1 MPEDSRREPSEEE
14 IYVPLWKQDRHHSPK
29 KTDFHFAAEGR
40 GIHSPA
46 RLK

>member
-1 MPEDSRREPSEEE
+1 MPGDSRREPSEEE
-14 IYVPLWKQDRHHSPK
+14 IEEEIYVRHHSPK